1 LPGNQTAT
9 VDSSGKTKERINM
22 KKYLTVLLTIS
33 VLALALPISQAATEG
48 DKTIIGVGACAKCVL
63 KESKQC
69 QATITTEVAGK
80 KVAYYVTPNNVAKE
94 FGDKLCAEKKKVTA
108 TGKVTT
114 ANGKQMLLASKIELA
129 KD

>member
-1 LPGNQTAT
+1 MNQAEAA
-9 VDSSGKTKERINM
+9 DFPAKTKERINM

-33 VLALALPISQAATEG
+33 ALALALSTSHAATES
-48 DKTIIGVGACAKCVL
+48 DKTITGDGACAKCVL
-63 KESKQC
+63 KESEKC
-69 QATITTEVAGK
+69 QATITTEADGK